1 MQINF
6 KQLVDYI
13 ASTDDKEEIRKAI
26 KAYCAVRV
34 QQNIEKAWENAHR
47 WYGKLM
53 RLRTERLKKENINYN
68 EYTGS
73 IEIPHFILFC
83 SKIEEAIY
91 NSIKK
96 HPDSSFALED
106 VHETMTSAIGN
117 IKMDKRSIIPFRD
130 EED

>member
-1 MQINF
+1 V
-6 KQLVDYI
+6 K
-13 ASTDDKEEIRKAI
+13 
-26 KAYCAVRV
+26 
-34 QQNIEKAWENAHR
+34 QNIEKAWEKAHR

-53 RLRTERLKKENINYN
+53 RMRTERLKKQNINYN
-68 EYTGS
+68 EYTGF

-83 SKIEEAIY
+83 SKIEESIF

-106 VHETMTSAIGN
+106 VHEVMISAIGN

-130 EED
+130 DED